1 MAIESVTAGNSAYN
15 ANAATQ
21 QARDT
26 RPTQQAERPPEPPK
40 EQRVEAPKQEA
51 PKPVVNAQGQTTGS
65 RINVTA

>member
-15 ANAATQ
+15 ANAAAQ
-21 QARDT
+21 QTRDT
-26 RPTQQAERPPEPPK
+26 RATQQVERPPEPPR
-40 EQRVEAPKQEA
+40 EQRAEANKPQA